1 MAMKH
6 GQQQPL
12 ANALLGPGDP
22 EPVVLRNPAGR
33 SPILFISDHGGRAVP
48 RRLGRLGLSEAELAR
63 HIGWDIGIQG
73 VTSRLSDK
81 LDATYIYQPYSRLV
95 IDCNRKVGSAQSIM
109 ERSDGVEVPGNR
121 GLSEAEKQARDIEIM
136 RPYHRCIEETLARRR
151 AAGQPTVIFCMHSCT
166 PHLASDAEPRP
177 WHIGVIAYR
186 DWRIG
191 DSLLALL
198 EAEPG
203 LCVGRNEPY
212 SVNLEMDYTVPVH
225 CEGRGAPYAEIEIR
239 QDLIG
244 DEAGQ
249 RRWAALLEPL
259 LPRSVERS
267 EVLAA

>member
-1 MAMKH
+1 
-6 GQQQPL
+6 
-12 ANALLGPGDP
+12 
-22 EPVVLRNPAGR
+22 
-33 SPILFISDHGGRAVP
+33 
-48 RRLGRLGLSEAELAR
+48 
-63 HIGWDIGIQG
+63 
-73 VTSRLSDK
+73 
-81 LDATYIYQPYSRLV
+81 
-95 IDCNRKVGSAQSIM
+95 
-109 ERSDGVEVPGNR
+109 
-121 GLSEAEKQARDIEIM
+121 
-136 RPYHRCIEETLARRR
+136 
-151 AAGQPTVIFCMHSCT
+151 MHSCT

-186 DWRIG
+186 DWRVG

-198 EAEPG
+198 EAEAG

-225 CEGRGAPYAEIEIR
+225 CEGRGVPYGEIEIR

>member
-6 GQQQPL
+6 GQQQAL

-22 EPVVLRNPAGR
+22 EPVVVENPAGR
-33 SPILFISDHGGRAVP
+33 SPILFLSDHGGRVVP
-48 RRLGRLGLSEAELAR
+48 RRLGKLGLSDAELSR

-73 VTSRLSDK
+73 VTSRLSEK

-95 IDCNRKVGSAQSIM
+95 IDCNRKVGSGQSIM

-136 RPYHRCIEETLARRR
+136 RPYHRCVEETLMRRR
-151 AAGQPTVIFCMHSCT
+151 AAGQATVVFCMHSCT
-166 PHLASDAEPRP
+166 LQLVSDAEPRP

-203 LCVGRNEPY
+203 LCVGHNEPY
-212 SVNLEMDYTVPVH
+212 SVNMELDYTVPVH
-225 CEGRGAPYAEIEIR
+225 CEGRGLPYAEIEIR

-244 DEAGQ
+244 DDAGQ